1 VGGGQFNVLPRTPVL
16 HRRKGH
22 RGPSWTKKK
31 PVARLLTKN
40 THIAMG
46 TAVERQLTWA
56 TIDYLQAMQCDGKR
70 KEKTFARLTQTG
82 ESFSL
87 RLPSHWI
94 CGFRELS

>member
-1 VGGGQFNVLPRTPVL
+1 MNLGTIIQQTHQHRASHAKEKAFRNAPVL
-16 HRRKGH
+16 IANPFSLCRHYDDMLEEHDRRGSGEWPLDK
-22 RGPSWTKKK
+22 T
-31 PVARLLTKN
+31 RLTQSLK
-40 THIAMG
+40 
-46 TAVERQLTWA
+46 
-56 TIDYLQAMQCDGKR
+56 Y